1 MERTY
6 PTALRLLNSLQSNFA
21 VTSLFKPEP
30 AASNEPKRDL
40 NAQAIPEMLHWLK
53 RAGYTPEDLAPLKT
67 IHIAGTKGKGSV
79 TALCT
84 SILLRYPAAG
94 RVGTYTSPHIVS
106 VRERIMLDG
115 QPISQELF
123 TKYFFEL
130 WDRFEA
136 SALEAGETDV
146 EGPGSK
152 PFYFR
157 YLTIM
162 AWHVFLR
169 EGVRSM
175 VMECGIGG
183 EYDATNV
190 IPSTA
195 VTAAVV
201 TKLGIDHVAMLGDT
215 VDKIAWHKS
224 GIFKP
229 GVKAF
234 LLAPQEGMDKVR
246 ERASEKGA
254 GLVEVHDQLSKDP
267 LLAEAKLQG
276 PYVSHNMTLAAY
288 AVREHL
294 GLLGEHISF
303 GKDNVP
309 PELAEA
315 LQSTSLRG
323 RSENFV
329 DEPNNLE
336 WYLDGAH
343 THDSLDGVAQWWI
356 AELERGAKDTQR
368 TCLLFN
374 QQERDAGRLLSTMA
388 KSIRH
393 GFDLAVFSRNELD
406 LVDGKPAGDLN
417 VQLDA
422 CKTMRQLDRRTLAV
436 SQSSVRAAVDVIRNY
451 STVAKEDGKTCKV
464 LVTGSF
470 HLVGA
475 VLRRVDPN
483 IEE

>member
-1 MERTY
+1 
-6 PTALRLLNSLQSNFA
+6 
-21 VTSLFKPEP
+21 
-30 AASNEPKRDL
+30 
-40 NAQAIPEMLHWLK
+40 MLHWLG
-53 RAGYTPEDLAPLKT
+53 RAGYTPEDLVPLKT

-79 TALCT
+79 TAFCT

-115 QPISQELF
+115 KPVSQELF

-130 WDRFEA
+130 WDKFEA

-162 AWHVFLR
+162 AWHVFLK

-190 IPSTA
+190 IPSKA
-195 VTAAVV
+195 VTATVV

-234 LLAPQEGMDKVR
+234 LLAPQEQQAVHKVR
-246 ERASEKGA
+246 ERATEKGA
-254 GLVEVHDQLSKDP
+254 GLVEVHDQLAKDP

-276 PYVSHNMTLAAY
+276 PYVSHNMTLAVY

-294 GLLGEHISF
+294 ELLGEHIGF
-303 GKDNVP
+303 GQENVP
-309 PELAEA
+309 TEVAEA

-323 RSENFV
+323 RSEVFV
-329 DEPNNLE
+329 DEQNDLE

-343 THDSLDGVAQWWI
+343 THDSLDGVSKWWT
-356 AELERGAKDTQR
+356 AELEKGPTGTKR

-374 QQERDAGRLLSTMA
+374 QQERDTGRLLSNLA
-388 KSIRH
+388 NSIRCGMPKTDNQLDAH
-393 GFDLAVFSRNELD
+393 MFDLAVFPRNELE
-406 LVDGKPAGDLN
+406 LVDGKPAGDLR
-417 VQLDA
+417 VQLEA
-422 CKTMRQLDRRTLAV
+422 CNVMRQLGRRTLAV
-436 SQSSVRAAVDVIRNY
+436 SQSSVRAAVDVIKNY
-451 STVAKEDGKTCKV
+451 STMAKEDGHMCKV

-475 VLRRVDPN
+475 VLRCIDPN